1 MTECTYEVQYQLPTS
16 LEANIW
22 SCKTK
27 WKNAP
32 LKNNPDA
39 TEILSLEQLITVKFK
54 FTQRHKL
61 YTGALTL
68 IKQLLR
74 IEAVVEEEGDET
86 EEENE

>member
-1 MTECTYEVQYQLPTS
+1 M
-16 LEANIW
+16 
-22 SCKTK
+22 K

-32 LKNNPDA
+32 LKNNLDT

-61 YTGALTL
+61 YTGTLIL

-74 IEAVVEEEGDET
+74 IEAVVEKEGDET
-86 EEENE
+86 KEENK